1 MVRPLARDEE
11 GLSTFWS
18 FVGVLVLVFALL
30 AVYFG
35 VVVPRFPPPPARAL
49 PGDTVT
55 VDYVGSFEDGLIF
68 DTSLA
73 SVAADNASRPKA
85 FSFSWRPSWSSLT
98 FQIGQQ
104 PPAVIRGFELG
115 VQGLAQGEQT
125 TVSVPPDLGYGSA
138 DPAKIQTKDLLE
150 SVPVRVSMTASE
162 FRSTYGTDAVSGT
175 AVKDPVW
182 GWAATVNVAGSFITV
197 TNSPVPGAIVRPY
210 DGWDATVVSIDDG
223 ANGGEGV
230 ISVQHHLSPQQVDR
244 VGYAKVTSGRREIV
258 FVVTAVDLDA
268 GTFTLNFND
277 PTRGRPLIFQI
288 TMVHIARSF

>member
-18 FVGVLVLVFALL
+18 FVGVLVLIFVVL
-30 AVYFG
+30 AVYVG
-35 VVVPRFPPPPARAL
+35 VVVPRFPPPAPRAL

-98 FQIGQQ
+98 FQIGKQ
-104 PPAVIRGFELG
+104 PPQVIRGFELG

-125 TVSVPPDLGYGSA
+125 TVSVPSDLGYGSA
-138 DPAKIQTKDLLE
+138 DPAKIQTKHLLE
-150 SVPVRVSMTASE
+150 SVPVRVSMNASE

-175 AVKDPVW
+175 AVRDPVW
-182 GWAATVNVAGSFITV
+182 GWPATVDVAGSFITV
-197 TNSPVPGAIVRPY
+197 TNSPVPGTVVRPY

-223 ANGGEGV
+223 ANGGKGV

-244 VGYAKVTSGRREIV
+244 VGYAKVTSGRREVV
-258 FVVTAVDLDA
+258 FVVTAVDVDA